1 MSILIDK
8 NSRIVVQGITGR
20 SGLFHTQQCRAYGTN
35 IVAGVTPGKG
45 GIHIDGIPVFNTV
58 EEAVRYTSANISMIF
73 VPPPGAADAILEA
86 CDAGLDL
93 AVCITEGIPVRDM
106 VMARAVQKESKT
118 RLVGPNCPG
127 VITPGQCKLG
137 IMPGYIHTPG
147 KVGVVSR
154 SGTLTYEAVKQLTDI
169 GLGQSTCVGIGGDPI
184 IGMKFIDVLELFN
197 NDPETEAVF
206 MIGEIGGGAEEEA
219 ACWIRENMKK
229 PVAAFIAGVTAPPG
243 KRMGHAGAII
253 TGGKGKAEDKIRI
266 LNECGV
272 VVAASPTR
280 MGHAMQEA
288 IAAAPAAS
296 KRASKP
302 VAACAV
308 RKTKT
313 K

>member
-8 NSRIVVQGITGR
+8 NSKIVVQGITGR

-58 EEAVRYTSANISMIF
+58 EEAVRYTKANVAMIF

-106 VMARAVQKESKT
+106 VMARAVQKESRT

-137 IMPGYIHTPG
+137 IMPGYIHKEG

-154 SGTLTYEAVKQLTDI
+154 SGTLTYEAVKQLSDI

-184 IGMKFIDVLELFN
+184 IGMKFIDVLQLFN
-197 NDPETEAVF
+197 EDPDTEAVF

-219 ACWIRENMKK
+219 AHWIRENMKK

-253 TGGKGKAEDKIRI
+253 TGGKGKAEDKIRT
-266 LNECGV
+266 LKECGV
-272 VVAASPTR
+272 MVATSPTR
-280 MGHAMQEA
+280 MGNVMLEA
-288 IAAAPAAS
+288 LEVAGNEITPVTVKTAKS
-296 KRASKP
+296 SGKKNKP
-302 VAACAV
+302 
-308 RKTKT
+308 
-313 K
+313 